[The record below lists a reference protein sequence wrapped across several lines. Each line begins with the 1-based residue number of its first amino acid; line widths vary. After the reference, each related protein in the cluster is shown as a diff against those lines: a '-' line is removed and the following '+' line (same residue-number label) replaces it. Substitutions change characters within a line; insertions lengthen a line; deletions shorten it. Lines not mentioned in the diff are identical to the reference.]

1 MIQSRHWERFSSLG
15 GCLLGGVVGG
25 RPGVG
30 KGGGRGRRKV
40 LSLYLLV
47 RERAEAV
54 AEAHGSMLITLL
66 LVLSHPQTMRVWLAL
81 ALRLGTF

>member
-1 MIQSRHWERFSSLG
+1 MILG
-15 GCLLGGVVGG
+15 EVQFPAGMVAGWGGVGWGG
-25 RPGVG
+25 RAAA
-30 KGGGRGRRKV
+30 GRRKV
-40 LSLYLLV
+40 LSLHLLV

-54 AEAHGSMLITLL
+54 AEAHGSILITLL